1 MIGFRC
7 KIAKVGRAHF
17 ATSAI
22 VFLSACL
29 GVECRR
35 RHGVVLSLSTIV
47 EVILERFTIFLFN
60 VLNGGV

>member
-7 KIAKVGRAHF
+7 QIAKVGRAHF

-22 VFLSACL
+22 VFHSACL

-35 RHGVVLSLSTIV
+35 RHGAVLSVIV

-60 VLNGGV
+60 ILNGGI